1 MAAMAAQSNRSLNPS
16 APEFFPKWYMNIHT
30 QTQSL
35 CRVNPPPPLHFNL
48 PSCSPPFSPFPNPNY
63 NLSSSYRVHY
73 YSPFTHFS
81 TNNTCSYPKNETNPS
96 VLSQN
101 YDHLLV
107 PAATEP
113 SHPSVGLTQTQRET
127 EDQTQLVHE
136 PKEVIGMVTGEVS
149 PRGVKK
155 GVFENRRSRSGGHG
169 NGREKGFHENQR
181 FKKEWKAKHD
191 DGDGNCKGQDFST
204 SRRHAK
210 SRFGVCRQKHPVVSI
225 HPENTTVM
233 IRNIPNR
240 YTRELLMEFLDYHC
254 MLENEKAK
262 ESHNNET
269 SAFDFLY
276 LPMDFEKKANK
287 GYAFV
292 NFTEPRAAWKF
303 HLAMDNQG
311 WSLFQ
316 SGKTCEIASA
326 RLQGKEE
333 LIRHFQSSTFK
344 CETDSYLP
352 VCFSPPRD
360 GSKATVKQMIIGR
373 RIG

>member
-16 APEFFPKWYMNIHT
+16 APEFFPK
-30 QTQSL
+30 
-35 CRVNPPPPLHFNL
+35 C
-48 PSCSPPFSPFPNPNY
+48 
-63 NLSSSYRVHY
+63 
-73 YSPFTHFS
+73 
-81 TNNTCSYPKNETNPS
+81 YPKNETNPS